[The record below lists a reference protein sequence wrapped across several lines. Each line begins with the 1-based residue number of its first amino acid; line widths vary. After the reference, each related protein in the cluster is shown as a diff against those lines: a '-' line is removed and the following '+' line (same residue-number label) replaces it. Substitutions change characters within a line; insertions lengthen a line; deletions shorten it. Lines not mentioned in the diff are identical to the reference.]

1 MDLIGRLSTHDE
13 RPVLRLSGEVDLST
27 LPTLRDHL
35 VKSVAVHAG
44 HTLYVD
50 LDGLSV
56 LDDAGVG
63 MLLGAAGHARSLAGD
78 IVLVCTN
85 DRLLARFALTGLDR
99 AVRVASA
106 ID

>member
-1 MDLIGRLSTHDE
+1 MDLIGRLTTLDG
-13 RPVLRLSGEVDLST
+13 RPVLRLSGEVDLAT
-27 LPTLRDHL
+27 LPALRDHL
-35 VKSVAVHAG
+35 VKSVALHAG
-44 HTLYVD
+44 HTLFID

-78 IVLVCTN
+78 IVLVCAN

-99 AVRVASA
+99 AVSVVSA
-106 ID
+106 VG